1 MQGLAARLVAA
12 FALAFA
18 TACGAAAQTA
28 PANYPARPVKLVLP
42 FGAGSGSDIAARLI
56 GEKLQARWGKSVIV
70 ENRPG
75 GDGLLAVRAFVS
87 AADDH
92 TLLYSSTASFILHPY
107 TLPTKPPY
115 DLEADLLP
123 IARTTDSALTIAAS
137 AGSGAKTLG
146 EWVAL
151 ARANPGKFNAAGGA
165 GVAEMSVRAFIKEQ
179 KLPVTFV
186 PYRDIVQAGG
196 DLAEDRL
203 QLLSS
208 SLAVA
213 QPHVDAGKARFVAVA
228 TSARS
233 PVAPDIPSAAEQG
246 FPTIGY
252 ESTVGFYGPAGM
264 SLALRERIAA
274 DIMEV
279 LKDQGVVK
287 RLADTGQ
294 AVVAEGPAQLQAV
307 VKRQQVDMSRLAAI
321 LDMPKKE

>member
-1 MQGLAARLVAA
+1 MLFR
-12 FALAFA
+12 
-18 TACGAAAQTA
+18 
-28 PANYPARPVKLVLP
+28 
-42 FGAGSGSDIAARLI
+42 S
-56 GEKLQARWGKSVIV
+56 
-70 ENRPG
+70 
-75 GDGLLAVRAFVS
+75 
-87 AADDH
+87 
-92 TLLYSSTASFILHPY
+92 
-107 TLPTKPPY
+107 
-115 DLEADLLP
+115 
-123 IARTTDSALTIAAS
+123 
-137 AGSGAKTLG
+137 
-146 EWVAL
+146 
-151 ARANPGKFNAAGGA
+151 
-165 GVAEMSVRAFIKEQ
+165 
-179 KLPVTFV
+179 
-186 PYRDIVQAGG
+186 RDIVQAGG